1 MAEQHDTSHVDSL
14 TSEELRDPSEL
25 HTAPA
30 FTEMQ
35 TIGRIVRSRRTS
47 MLVLPD
53 EALPDDL
60 VQSLCDLAMWAP
72 NHKRTW
78 PWRFA
83 SFTGAGRAT
92 LGTVIA
98 DSMAAHG
105 DDDAKVAK
113 ARTKYTRTP
122 NVLVVGSAPGDS
134 PLRTAENRDAVAA
147 GIQNLLLGA
156 TAAGVASYWGSCPK
170 GANDPVADLCGFEP
184 DTHVAAIIYLGWAN
198 GTVTVPQRPRA
209 EVRTITS

>member
-1 MAEQHDTSHVDSL
+1 MAEQPDTSHVDSL
-14 TSEELRDPSEL
+14 TSDELRDPSEL

-35 TIGRIVRSRRTS
+35 TIGRIVRARRTS

-53 EALPDDL
+53 EELPADL

-78 PWRFA
+78 PWCFA
-83 SFTGAGRAT
+83 SFTGAGRST

-98 DSMAAHG
+98 DAMAAHG
-105 DDDAKVAK
+105 DDEAKVAK

-147 GIQNLLLGA
+147 GIQNCSSA
-156 TAAGVASYWGSCPK
+156 P
-170 GANDPVADLCGFEP
+170 P
-184 DTHVAAIIYLGWAN
+184 
-198 GTVTVPQRPRA
+198 PRA
-209 EVRTITS
+209 WPATGAVARRGRTTPWPTCAGSTRARTSQRSSTSAGRTAPSPRRNDRAREVRRITS